1 MAAGKL
7 ATDRG
12 YREVVNKVQCR
23 DFSPPGPHL
32 PGIRDFR
39 LEGRHVDVLVIGA
52 GVIEYAVA
60 RELSRWNLK
69 VLLIDAVWGR
79 RHADRYG
86 DEDQGLQA
94 HGKVPTSVH
103 LSGRKDVRPQR
114 KAQCTED
121 SPKVRG
127 DVYHRLRGK
136 VVGARALQRSLH
148 ARDYQVSR
156 ATVRAA
162 LESLSFEGYLVKKHG
177 IGTFVARL
185 RPSLCFEPL
194 ISLSY
199 ALEVGGLEPQ
209 SVVLASQKI
218 EPDRRLRALMRWKG
232 QDPCFHVRRLRLAE
246 NIPIALEDSYFHP
259 AVESYLKN
267 RDLTGS
273 IAKILLSEARV
284 TISRVEQVI
293 VPREPDPEERRFLG
307 LEEGSPVLD
316 LQRWI
321 YVQDS
326 PDPQYYLKFVMRG
339 DLAGVQGIGR
349 FRAK

>member
-1 MAAGKL
+1 MIDRLSPVPLYVQLREELKEKIRKGEWKIGDQIPTE
-7 ATDRG
+7 TD
-12 YREVVNKVQCR
+12 
-23 DFSPPGPHL
+23 L
-32 PGIRDFR
+32 M
-39 LEGRHVDVLVIGA
+39 
-52 GVIEYAVA
+52 
-60 RELSRWNLK
+60 
-69 VLLIDAVWGR
+69 
-79 RHADRYG
+79 
-86 DEDQGLQA
+86 
-94 HGKVPTSVH
+94 
-103 LSGRKDVRPQR
+103 
-114 KAQCTED
+114 
-121 SPKVRG
+121 
-127 DVYHRLRGK
+127 
-136 VVGARALQRSLH
+136 
-148 ARDYQVSR
+148 RDYQVSR

-162 LESLSFEGYLVKKHG
+162 LESLSSEGYLVKKHG
-177 IGTFVARL
+177 VGTFVARVK
-185 RPSLCFEPL
+185 PSLCFEPL

-199 ALEVGGLEPQ
+199 ALEVGGIESQ
-209 SVVLASQKI
+209 NVVLASQRI
-218 EPDRRLRALMRWKG
+218 EPDRGLRALMRWKG

-293 VPREPDPEERRFLG
+293 VPREPDPEERRLLG
-307 LEEGSPVLD
+307 LEEGAPVLD

-349 FRAK
+349 FRGK